1 MSFQDRVVRYVKL
14 PTAQLRTVTF
24 VTRLSRAIQ
33 YTDREESAMTTQ
45 LTRFLRD
52 ESGTAAI
59 EYGLIAASIS
69 IAIVTALQS
78 LGLRLKFVFT
88 AVQN

>member
-1 MSFQDRVVRYVKL
+1 MRYVKL

-24 VTRLSRAIQ
+24 VTRLSHAVQ
-33 YTDREESAMTTQ
+33 YTGDKESAMTTQ
-45 LTRFLRD
+45 LTMFLRD

-69 IAIVTALQS
+69 IAFITALQS

>member
-1 MSFQDRVVRYVKL
+1 
-14 PTAQLRTVTF
+14 
-24 VTRLSRAIQ
+24 
-33 YTDREESAMTTQ
+33 MTTQ
-45 LTRFLRD
+45 LTMFLRD

-69 IAIVTALQS
+69 IAFITALQS